1 MVGAWVGG
9 EYRSIHFRTGA
20 LGQGSRTALP
30 IVGLFLHYVMD
41 DPAFQKYHGRFKK
54 PTADDGI
61 TSDMYVCQSYQ
72 PRVVRDTTR
81 VDSSRVIS
89 DQEVFL
95 DENGEPIENLS
106 SEEGNHSAESKSS
119 KANETQKSSKKDKS
133 EKEINFNDL

>member
-1 MVGAWVGG
+1 
-9 EYRSIHFRTGA
+9 
-20 LGQGSRTALP
+20 
-30 IVGLFLHYVMD
+30 
-41 DPAFQKYHGRFKK
+41 
-54 PTADDGI
+54 
-61 TSDMYVCQSYQ
+61 MYVCQSYQ

-95 DENGEPIENLS
+95 DENGEPIENQS